1 MSQHRGAPVRPRYG
15 RLTVLGS
22 SLAITMIAVL
32 GGTGVLPSTTG
43 GHGGDGGAAAALAPA
58 AQPSAEPT
66 DTQTSAPPETEQL
79 EGIFIDV
86 EVSDEIRDDSELASK
101 LEEVCPVDIYAND
114 HGKVAV
120 VRQNLDECV
129 LCNLCV
135 EAAPPGGVVVKKL
148 YDGTELR
155 R

>member
-1 MSQHRGAPVRPRYG
+1 M
-15 RLTVLGS
+15 
-22 SLAITMIAVL
+22 
-32 GGTGVLPSTTG
+32 
-43 GHGGDGGAAAALAPA
+43 
-58 AQPSAEPT
+58 AE
-66 DTQTSAPPETEQL
+66 AGQL

-86 EVSDEIRDDSELASK
+86 EVSDAVAGDPELAAK

-114 HGKVAV
+114 DGKVAI
-120 VRQNLDECV
+120 VRENLDECV

>member
-1 MSQHRGAPVRPRYG
+1 MA
-15 RLTVLGS
+15 
-22 SLAITMIAVL
+22 
-32 GGTGVLPSTTG
+32 GTK
-43 GHGGDGGAAAALAPA
+43 
-58 AQPSAEPT
+58 E
-66 DTQTSAPPETEQL
+66 L

-86 EVSDEIRDDSELASK
+86 EVSDEIAGDAEMAAK

-114 HGKVAV
+114 DGKVAV
-120 VRQNLDECV
+120 VRENLDECV

>member
-1 MSQHRGAPVRPRYG
+1 MAQTED
-15 RLTVLGS
+15 LQ
-22 SLAITMIAVL
+22 
-32 GGTGVLPSTTG
+32 GV
-43 GHGGDGGAAAALAPA
+43 
-58 AQPSAEPT
+58 
-66 DTQTSAPPETEQL
+66 
-79 EGIFIDV
+79 FIDV
-86 EVSDEIRDDSELASK
+86 EVSDEIRDDAEMAAK

-114 HGKVAV
+114 DGKVAV
-120 VRQNLDECV
+120 VRENLDECV

>member
-1 MSQHRGAPVRPRYG
+1 M
-15 RLTVLGS
+15 T
-22 SLAITMIAVL
+22 
-32 GGTGVLPSTTG
+32 
-43 GHGGDGGAAAALAPA
+43 
-58 AQPSAEPT
+58 E
-66 DTQTSAPPETEQL
+66 TQDLQ
-79 EGIFIDV
+79 GIFIDV
-86 EVSDEIRDDSELASK
+86 EVDDAVANDAELASK

-114 HGKVAV
+114 GGKLAI
-120 VRQNLDECV
+120 VRENLDECV

>member
-1 MSQHRGAPVRPRYG
+1 MAATEEVH
-15 RLTVLGS
+15 
-22 SLAITMIAVL
+22 
-32 GGTGVLPSTTG
+32 GT
-43 GHGGDGGAAAALAPA
+43 
-58 AQPSAEPT
+58 
-66 DTQTSAPPETEQL
+66 
-79 EGIFIDV
+79 FIDV
-86 EVSDEIRDDSELASK
+86 EVSDEIRDDPEMAAK

-114 HGKVAV
+114 DGKVAI
-120 VRQNLDECV
+120 VRENLDECV